1 VTKVKTPARRPRAG
15 IPSQPTIATGAG
27 LPGNIKSDLVDV
39 RTAAIHWNMTLARE
53 VAKLALELAKGV
65 VMCLDPLPR

>member
-1 VTKVKTPARRPRAG
+1 MTP
-15 IPSQPTIATGAG
+15 
-27 LPGNIKSDLVDV
+27 
-39 RTAAIHWNMTLARE
+39 ARE

>member
-1 VTKVKTPARRPRAG
+1 
-15 IPSQPTIATGAG
+15 

>member
-1 VTKVKTPARRPRAG
+1 M
-15 IPSQPTIATGAG
+15 
-27 LPGNIKSDLVDV
+27 PGNIKSDLVEL
-39 RTAAIHWNMTLARE
+39 RNAAIHRNMTPARE